1 MSTSL
6 YSSRQTRPAVHQRCG
21 GGDGGDD
28 PARDRPQ
35 AVRVCSGD
43 LVVDCAEVG
52 ARSDKPHVVVL
63 VLVEHNGVG
72 LGPG

>member
-28 PARDRPQ
+28 PARNRPQ
-35 AVRVCSGD
+35 AVCIHNGD
-43 LVVDCAEVG
+43 LVVERAEVG
-52 ARSDKPHVVVL
+52 ARIDKPHVVVL